1 MVSGNDFLLEI
12 KLEMI
17 SVILRYCPMFVILV
31 VISNVFLA
39 TRKLIQKFKE
49 VKFTKRQ
56 ISIQMKDIQEP
67 EKSEQ
72 DKAKEHVTI
81 SFNNNAFNPEVINTK
96 SFVIITSLTISIM
109 ICVAVSFLAF
119 SEVAMNKF
127 PLMLFLVR
135 FILSV
140 ILPLIVYFNNSSL
153 LTYVQD
159 LIRTLF

>member
-1 MVSGNDFLLEI
+1 MVRGNDFLLEI

-17 SVILRYCPMFVILV
+17 SVILRYGPMFVILV
-31 VISNVFLA
+31 VISNIFLA

-56 ISIQMKDIQEP
+56 ISIQLKEVQEP
-67 EKSEQ
+67 EKSKK
-72 DKAKEHVTI
+72 DKGNVPV
-81 SFNNNAFNPEVINTK
+81 SFNNHAFNPEVINTK
-96 SFVIITSLTISIM
+96 SFVIITLLTISIM

-135 FILSV
+135 IILSV
-140 ILPLIVYFNNSSL
+140 MLPLIVYFNNSSL
-153 LTYVQD
+153 VMYVQD
-159 LIRTLF
+159 LITTLF